1 MTRKLTGTLAGLI
14 ATALMFGA
22 GTAQA
27 QVTAGAAKVD
37 ASWHVGAAAGQYAG
51 DCLTDGAEETQGS
64 LEDGD
69 PAGAAEAT
77 AEHACA
83 FGVDPSDGTYDP
95 TAHSTRRENSYGL
108 QSRLDV
114 RALVIDGGEGAPV
127 AIVKTNQYVPQDL
140 LYRRAAQIL
149 EQRALTQEATGGT
162 ADCPVTRETL
172 TMTATHNHSSPMYSS
187 TSWGVWA
194 FQDVFDV
201 RFYNYLAERIA
212 EAVVKACAAREPV
225 RVGASVGSFDKTHRH
240 SFGPAV
246 ADDGTP
252 AGYPND
258 ETDHDLTVIRFD
270 TLDGKPL
277 ANLVN
282 FSLHPEF
289 LEGNDLL
296 SGDYVAP
303 LERMTDRATGALTVY
318 TQGAVGTAEPERS
331 TYHSLHERL
340 EFTHRDYAQAE
351 YGASLMS
358 KKVVDVWRDV
368 EAGTPDDPERFV
380 PFASDVP
387 VQMSDRWFPGPFSHP
402 YPGVSNCRTD
412 SVLGDAAGVPIAG
425 LPDCQRLP
433 GGLSSFSDALGL
445 PDVPPADQ
453 DGDPGLTTDDFQEL
467 GIPVPENY
475 SAPAYTGLEEDIDI
489 HLQGIRLGEIY
500 LPICSCEQWF
510 DQSKNIETRTNTV
523 AGDEWLGYD
532 WGARCTKRGDGTY
545 RPYDE
550 PGASGTG
557 TWDCPNPGDPAQTL
571 PPVSDHEL
579 RRMRA
584 QVLNP
589 ANGWNDAE
597 NVLTA
602 ESEPTEVTEI
612 KGNFSHDDD
621 DTSAALGYTLTV
633 PISMAND
640 YNGYIASYREYQR
653 GDHYRKALTGWGPHS
668 SDYMASRLVTLGRQL
683 KDADVELPTDQVQE
697 QALAAKAE
705 ADQAINDVRAQ
716 ALGDAGTAAIEAYE
730 AALPDDGGEAGATE
744 DGQPEDVER
753 FDATFFTWVGGS
765 NYTDDPEVQVLR
777 RTADGWEQWAD
788 QSGELPVTVEF
799 PSGLES
805 APGYAAGQQEWRW
818 TAHFEAFVAPFDV
831 GRPERATPA
840 GTYKFVVA
848 GERREGGAVVPYE
861 IESKTFEVLPWD
873 GITVSD
879 LRADPGGTVS
889 FAATGPEP
897 SAEGATGSVDY
908 PDSYAGD
915 PRAAQ
920 FIRDERTT
928 LTARG
933 ESETFCFTCSFRPWL
948 DSGEAA
954 RARVTFVGAGGEAE
968 DVAATRQGDR
978 WVTERALGEGESAFV
993 GAGCVEDE
1001 YGNFNGAG
1009 SVTAVGAAAEPP
1021 AATEACFGDPPTEEP
1036 PPADP
1041 PPGDPPPG
1049 DPPPGDTGGDG
1060 TLPNAG
1066 DDGAAGPLPGPGT
1079 VPPACTRGTRR
1090 DERLEGTAGDD
1101 CIAGGRGDDRI
1112 SGKGGDDRLTGG
1124 PGNDVIA
1131 GGAGADEIACGPGK
1145 GDVAR
1150 ADRADTVTGC
1160 EKVRGRG

>member
-1 MTRKLTGTLAGLI
+1 MTRKLTGTLAGLAGI
-14 ATALMFGA
+14 VLVLGA

-51 DCLTDGAEETQGS
+51 DCLTDGAED
-64 LEDGD
+64 LEGGD
-69 PAGAAEAT
+69 PSAT

-83 FGVDPSDGTYDP
+83 FGIDAKDGTYDP
-95 TAHSTRRENSYGL
+95 TSHATRRAKSYGL

-114 RALVIDGGEGAPV
+114 RALVVDGAEGDPV
-127 AIVKTNQYVPQDL
+127 AIVKTDQYVPQDL
-140 LYRRAAQIL
+140 LYRRAAQLI
-149 EQRALTQEATGGT
+149 EGDDRNCG
-162 ADCPVTRETL
+162 VTRATL

-194 FQDVFDV
+194 FQDVFDI
-201 RFYNYLAERIA
+201 RFYNYMAERVA
-212 EAVVKACAAREPV
+212 EAVVRACAAREPV
-225 RVGASVGSFDKTHRH
+225 RVGASVGDFDKTNRH

-252 AGYPND
+252 AGYPQD

-270 TLDGKPL
+270 TLDGEPL

-303 LERMTDRATGALTVY
+303 LERMADRATGALTVY
-318 TQGAVGTAEPERS
+318 TQGAVGTAEPENS
-331 TYHSLHERL
+331 TYHSIRERL
-340 EFTHRDYAQAE
+340 EFSHRDYAQAE

-358 KKVVDVWRDV
+358 DKVVDVWRDV
-368 EAGTPDDPERFV
+368 EAGTPEDPERFV

-387 VQMSDRWFPGPFSHP
+387 VQMADRWYPGPFSHP

-412 SVLGDAAGVPIAG
+412 AVLGDAAGVPVAG

-433 GGLSSFSDALGL
+433 GGLSTFSDALGL

-453 DGDPGLTTDDFQEL
+453 DGDPGLTTDDFQAL

-475 SAPAYTGLEEDIDI
+475 GAPGYTGLEEDVDI

-500 LPICSCEQWF
+500 LPVCSCEQWF
-510 DQSKNIETRTNTV
+510 DQSKNIETRTDTI
-523 AGDEWLGYD
+523 AGNEWVGYD
-532 WGARCTKRGDGTY
+532 WGERCRKRDDGTY

-550 PGASGTG
+550 PGPSGTG

-597 NVLTA
+597 NVLAA

-612 KGNFSHDDD
+612 KGNFTHDDD

-653 GDHYRKALTGWGPHS
+653 GDHYRKALTAWGPHS
-668 SDYMASRLVTLGRQL
+668 SDYMASRLVSIGRQL
-683 KDADVELPTDQVQE
+683 KDPGVQLPTDQVQE

-705 ADQAINDVRAQ
+705 ADQAVNDVRAQ
-716 ALGDAGTAAIEAYE
+716 ALGSAGTAAIEAYE
-730 AALPDDGGEAGATE
+730 AALPDDGGEPGPTA
-744 DGQPEDVER
+744 DGEPEDVER

-765 NYTDDPEVQVLR
+765 NYTDDPEVRVLR
-777 RTADGWEQWAD
+777 RTASGDWEEWAD
-788 QSGELPVTVEF
+788 QSGELPVTLEF
-799 PSGLES
+799 PAGLES
-805 APGYAAGQQEWRW
+805 APGYVSGEHEWRW
-818 TAHFEAFVAPFDV
+818 TAHFEAFAAPFGV
-831 GRPERATPA
+831 GRPGRATPA
-840 GTYKFVVA
+840 GTYRFAVS
-848 GERREGGAVVPYE
+848 GERREGGEVVPYE
-861 IESKTFEVLPWD
+861 LESETFEVRPWD
-873 GITVSD
+873 GIAVTD
-879 LRADPGGTVS
+879 LRVDADGRVS
-889 FAATGPEP
+889 FATAGPEP
-897 SAEGATGSVDY
+897 AAEGADGSIDY
-908 PDSYAGD
+908 PDSYAD
-915 PRAAQ
+915 DERAAR
-920 FIRDERTT
+920 FIRDERVTIT
-928 LTARG
+928 RRG

-948 DSGEAA
+948 DSGEAE
-954 RARVTFVGAGGEAE
+954 RARVTFVGADGATAN
-968 DVAATRQGDR
+968 VAASLEEGR
-978 WVTERALGEGESAFV
+978 WVSERVLGAGETAFV
-993 GAGCVEDE
+993 GPDCVRDE
-1001 YGNFNGAG
+1001 FGNRNGEG
-1009 SVTAVGAAAEPP
+1009 SEGAVGATAAVPGEDPGCFAEPP
-1021 AATEACFGDPPTEEP
+1021 AEEP

-1041 PPGDPPPG
+1041 PPGGRPGGQGEGAGTRPNVDGAPPE
-1049 DPPPGDTGGDG
+1049 
-1060 TLPNAG
+1060 TLPA
-1066 DDGAAGPLPGPGT
+1066 PGPG
-1079 VPPACTRGTRR
+1079 PFRCTRGSRR
-1090 DERLEGTAGDD
+1090 DEKLRGGRGDD

-1112 SGKGGDDRLTGG
+1112 RGRRGDDRLKGG
-1124 PGNDVIA
+1124 PGNDVIV
-1131 GGAGADEIACGPGK
+1131 GGAGEDRIVCGPGRR
-1145 GDVAR
+1145 DVAR
-1150 ADRADTVTGC
+1150 ADRADTVKGC
-1160 EKVRGRG
+1160 ERVRGRR